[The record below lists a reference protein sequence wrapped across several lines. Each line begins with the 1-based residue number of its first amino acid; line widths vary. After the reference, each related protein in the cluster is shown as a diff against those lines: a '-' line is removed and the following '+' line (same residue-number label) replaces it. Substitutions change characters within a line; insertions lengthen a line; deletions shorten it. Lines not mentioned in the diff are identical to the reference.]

1 MSKSCRNLIGHMRV
15 AFCFRAKT
23 SVIAKLLKS
32 NSIPHTDFFSK
43 GFAKRLV
50 LKQRHKVNRKFIPT
64 GTRLAGKSN
73 SFFQVPVRLLGA
85 KCKNAAFLQLAC
97 TCEKTC
103 ESDCAQST
111 KLCTHLQLA
120 ATRVYLGVRLPG
132 LYKIN
137 NINKNNNLLDIYR

>member
-1 MSKSCRNLIGHMRV
+1 MVVKLYIYYLNELNKELSSMSKSCRNLIGHFRV
-15 AFCFRAKT
+15 AFCSCAKT

-50 LKQRHKVNRKFIPT
+50 LKQRHKVNRKFVPT

-85 KCKNAAFLQLAC
+85 ECENAAFLQLAC

-103 ESDCAQST
+103 ESVCAINGT
-111 KLCTHLQLA
+111 
-120 ATRVYLGVRLPG
+120 
-132 LYKIN
+132 LYPPLTCSN
-137 NINKNNNLLDIYR
+137 